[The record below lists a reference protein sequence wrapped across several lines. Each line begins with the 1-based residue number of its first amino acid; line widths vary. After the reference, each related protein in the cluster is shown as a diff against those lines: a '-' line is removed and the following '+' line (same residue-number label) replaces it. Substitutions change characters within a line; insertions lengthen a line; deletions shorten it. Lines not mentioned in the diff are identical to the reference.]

1 MDLNNNNIKKFQFK
15 KVKNNTDI
23 YIDDFTNY
31 LLNFYNKNIIIKIN
45 SILDDLEKFIKDPR
59 SKYGYELKF
68 DIINSISTV
77 FNKIIMKSDNKYY
90 TSGFDYE
97 LVKYIHKATYAD
109 VYEYKDKIIK
119 RIKIRGENIQIFTLF
134 FESLI
139 HSYLYYLNNNYVTK
153 IYYVSLSTNKTFGD
167 IISERIEITFDD
179 FVTNNLRNVNIL
191 NKYYII
197 LTISIELA
205 KIINFY
211 QSKCNFVH
219 GDLKLNNFMI
229 FFDKKDKNNKWK
241 IKLIDFGFS
250 GINIEFN
257 KIKYYITN
265 PDCYHSPDM
274 YNVSIMKDSSKKILD
289 LLFYT
294 LYMLCNDI
302 YYINKVIITRFV
314 KILNINNFDNIQ
326 KIYNNKLD
334 NNYIY
339 KYVRGVELNK
349 LKYYKNF
356 IPLNY
361 INILE
366 KEKRYIINK
375 LYKNKI

>member
-68 DIINSISTV
+68 DIINRISTV

-197 LTISIELA
+197 LTNLHKFL
-205 KIINFY
+205 KIY
-211 QSKCNFVH
+211 S
-219 GDLKLNNFMI
+219 
-229 FFDKKDKNNKWK
+229 NKF
-241 IKLIDFGFS
+241 IAI
-250 GINIEFN
+250 
-257 KIKYYITN
+257 
-265 PDCYHSPDM
+265 
-274 YNVSIMKDSSKKILD
+274 
-289 LLFYT
+289 
-294 LYMLCNDI
+294 
-302 YYINKVIITRFV
+302 
-314 KILNINNFDNIQ
+314 IQ
-326 KIYNNKLD
+326 KFKFLFQD
-334 NNYIY
+334 
-339 KYVRGVELNK
+339 
-349 LKYYKNF
+349 
-356 IPLNY
+356 
-361 INILE
+361 
-366 KEKRYIINK
+366 
-375 LYKNKI
+375 